1 MGVRTF
7 AAIFVALLVSSAAT
21 DDAEMSRRIRLK
33 SSKQLRALLD
43 GVGVEAR
50 SDLSLEELREL
61 ALQHDALDRAAPPSR
76 GAGGASAEDISKL
89 GDVLLSL
96 LDGNGDGLLTRA
108 EVVEGWGRARESG
121 VGAMSSTDPAAFFK
135 SMDSDSSEDVTR
147 EELARGLKLVADTLA
162 ASKGARA
169 SDAPSAKKSTP
180 PGGEKTRSGKASRGG
195 EKKATPGKEG
205 KMGEMGEKLFKL
217 LDKDDDGTLSAT
229 ETRELTN
236 MAASAGMG
244 AMPGGL
250 DADNFFTGMDA
261 DRNGRVTRSEATAM
275 FRMLGS
281 AMGAGPRG
289 AQL

>member
-61 ALQHDALDRAAPPSR
+61 ALQHDVLDRGAPPSR
-76 GAGGASAEDISKL
+76 VGGGTSAEDISKL

-121 VGAMSSTDPAAFFK
+121 VGAMSGTDPAAFFK

-147 EELARGLKLVADTLA
+147 EEPRA
-162 ASKGARA
+162 ASSSWRTRPHARRA
-169 SDAPSAKKSTP
+169 RERRTRARTRAARRGHRRREARRSAPKPSH
-180 PGGEKTRSGKASRGG
+180 GGERRRRRAK
-195 EKKATPGKEG
+195 
-205 KMGEMGEKLFKL
+205 
-217 LDKDDDGTLSAT
+217 
-229 ETRELTN
+229 REN
-236 MAASAGMG
+236 GPMAKS
-244 AMPGGL
+244 
-250 DADNFFTGMDA
+250 F
-261 DRNGRVTRSEATAM
+261 S
-275 FRMLGS
+275 S
-281 AMGAGPRG
+281 C
-289 AQL
+289 

>member
-1 MGVRTF
+1 
-7 AAIFVALLVSSAAT
+7 
-21 DDAEMSRRIRLK
+21 
-33 SSKQLRALLD
+33 
-43 GVGVEAR
+43 
-50 SDLSLEELREL
+50 
-61 ALQHDALDRAAPPSR
+61 
-76 GAGGASAEDISKL
+76 
-89 GDVLLSL
+89 
-96 LDGNGDGLLTRA
+96 
-108 EVVEGWGRARESG
+108 
-121 VGAMSSTDPAAFFK
+121 
-135 SMDSDSSEDVTR
+135 MDSDSSEDVTS

-169 SDAPSAKKSTP
+169 SGTPGAHASSEKKSSP
-180 PGGEKTRSGKASRGG
+180 PGGEKKRSGKPSHGG
-195 EKKATPGKEG
+195 EKKTTPGQEG

>member
-43 GVGVEAR
+43 GVGIEAR

-96 LDGNGDGLLTRA
+96 LDGDGDGLLTRA

-180 PGGEKTRSGKASRGG
+180 PGG